1 MKRLKAGVAVILTA
15 VCLLLPSCSLP
26 FGNAKRQNST
36 LKIGVAET
44 AGNFNPFYC
53 GENDDSVIM
62 SQLFERVQRRGVS
75 NKFENYCGSITY
87 EFLESGKVKYTVS
100 IDDNIRFSDG
110 TYATIDD
117 VIFWYYVLADAT
129 YDGAYSDWY
138 LNDIQGLK
146 AFYYDDKNY
155 EKKLAEIDE
164 KYTDPAEREE
174 KVKEYID
181 KNYSN
186 GTSVSE
192 ISGIKKIND
201 HTCTVVFNSVNVGA
215 ISQINPL
222 IVSKAAYGAG
232 YVKGKAETV
241 KSNAEK
247 PVGSGAYKLDSSDK
261 KSGLTVLSS
270 NEYYRG
276 GKNGFDT
283 LNVID
288 LSVKKLSPESAV
300 SRGAVDILE
309 TTAKNAIV
317 STAENAGYKYNFCD
331 DTFYNS
337 IIFNCAKIDINIRKG
352 IMCLANWNG
361 EAKDEFGG
369 YYTAVYR
376 PMSVRFGEYPA
387 STTEPYY
394 PFDSAKAGEYFAA
407 AGCIKSDRSLTDSQG
422 KALRY
427 TVYCLSDGKD
437 ALSKVI
443 NSFVASL
450 KSAGIELTVK
460 CVSEEE
466 YSSSLEKRSA
476 DMWCGPVYDSQSSDK
491 YDYYHTGGKY
501 NYSGVSDEML
511 DLELEEL
518 RVATD
523 YSERCLKTALML
535 GNVMELAAEL
545 PLYQQ
550 KTIVVYNKSVI
561 DENSIPLDSDPQGC
575 RYIIRALQPA
585 E

>member
-1 MKRLKAGVAVILTA
+1 MVSIRLFDYTESGVPVYSYTMKNRKNESVEILNFGAIIRRISVLDKAGKLRDIVLGFDDVKSYIGSDTYFGAFIGRVANRISG
-15 VCLLLPSCSLP
+15 CKFSLE
-26 FGNAKRQNST
+26 GQIYT
-36 LKIGVAET
+36 LYD
-44 AGNFNPFYC
+44 NN
-53 GENDDSVIM
+53 N
-62 SQLFERVQRRGVS
+62 GVS
-75 NKFENYCGSITY
+75 
-87 EFLESGKVKYTVS
+87 L
-100 IDDNIRFSDG
+100 
-110 TYATIDD
+110 
-117 VIFWYYVLADAT
+117 
-129 YDGAYSDWY
+129 
-138 LNDIQGLK
+138 
-146 AFYYDDKNY
+146 
-155 EKKLAEIDE
+155 
-164 KYTDPAEREE
+164 
-174 KVKEYID
+174 
-181 KNYSN
+181 
-186 GTSVSE
+186 
-192 ISGIKKIND
+192 
-201 HTCTVVFNSVNVGA
+201 H
-215 ISQINPL
+215 
-222 IVSKAAYGAG
+222 
-232 YVKGKAETV
+232 
-241 KSNAEK
+241 
-247 PVGSGAYKLDSSDK
+247 
-261 KSGLTVLSS
+261 
-270 NEYYRG
+270 G

-317 STAENAGYKYNFCD
+317 STAKNAGYKCNFYD
-331 DTFYNS
+331 DSFYTS

-369 YYTAVYR
+369 YYSAVYR
-376 PMSVRFGEYPA
+376 PMSVRFGEYPENV
-387 STTEPYY
+387 TEPYY

-407 AGCIKSDRSLTDSQG
+407 AGCIKSDKSLTDSQG
-422 KALRY
+422 KALGY

-476 DMWCGPVYDSQSSDK
+476 DIWSGPVYDSQSSDK